1 LGLFLIATPIGN
13 PNDISIRGLA
23 FLKSASV
30 IILEER
36 KEGAAFLRS
45 HGITSAEKTYE
56 QLNEHSTPDDLQR
69 LLELCKTQD
78 VALITDCGTPG
89 FADPGAD
96 LVRLCR
102 KNKVLAQSMP
112 GASSLMTL
120 LSLTGQRLEEFVFRG
135 FLSAETTLRQEQ
147 WRALQSEKR
156 AIVIMDTPYRFQ
168 KTCTELQQ
176 YFPTRKILLA
186 GNMTQ
191 ETEFIIETE
200 GRSLSKE
207 LEGKPHKAEFMVLIY
222 PQPTSKT

>member
-1 LGLFLIATPIGN
+1 MGLFLIATPIGN
-13 PNDISIRGLA
+13 PNDITLRGLS
-23 FLKSASV
+23 FLKSAAV

-69 LLELCKTQD
+69 LVKICREQD

-102 KNKVLAQSMP
+102 KEKIPVHSLP

-135 FLSAETTLRQEQ
+135 FLSAETSLRQEQ
-147 WRALQSEKR
+147 WRSLQSEKR
-156 AIVIMDTPYRFQ
+156 ALIVMDTPYRFQ
-168 KTCTELQQ
+168 KTCSELQQ
-176 YFPTRKILLA
+176 FFPARRLLLA

-200 GRSLSKE
+200 GRFLGQEIS
-207 LEGKPHKAEFMVLIY
+207 GKTTKAEFMVLIY
-222 PQPTSKT
+222 PLPSNKS